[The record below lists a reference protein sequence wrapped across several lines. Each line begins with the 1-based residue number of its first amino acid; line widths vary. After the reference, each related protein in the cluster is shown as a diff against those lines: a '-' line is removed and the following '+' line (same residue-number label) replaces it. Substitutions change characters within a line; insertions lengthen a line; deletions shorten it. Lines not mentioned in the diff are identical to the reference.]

1 MKNLIITKLV
11 LVLLLCGS
19 FAQAQTLKGSAA
31 SIDKQYRAA
40 RAYGYAFVN
49 TAREVQPN
57 VNSRQLVRVSP
68 DRYLE
73 MHDVSYPY
81 AVSGTKLFLSRL
93 SAQYYSA
100 CGEKLTVTS
109 LLRPRDR
116 QPANA
121 VAHSVHPTGMAADL
135 RIPSERKCEVWLER
149 TLLSLERQNVVDV
162 TREHYPPHFH
172 VAVFARNAETTV
184 ADNTGSSQES
194 AVADIGNVVADVA
207 ATANSSESAIPE
219 VVASADPGESAV
231 PKAVTRTKAQASKA
245 PSTVSRK
252 GYVVRKGDTLSE
264 IADRTGVRVS
274 QLRMANRLRGNLI
287 SAGQTLHIPTTA
299 KVASAASKNNVVA
312 VNEFTHRVN
321 RGDTLWTIANRYGT
335 SVQQLRRVNSKA
347 SDSLQVGQVLKISRG

>member
-1 MKNLIITKLV
+1 LKNLIITKLV

-19 FAQAQTLKGSAA
+19 FAQAQTLKGSAE

-49 TAREVQPN
+49 TSSEVRPN
-57 VNSRQLVRVSP
+57 VNSRQLVLVNP

-73 MHDVSYPY
+73 LHDVSYPY
-81 AVSGTKLFLSRL
+81 AVAGTKLFLNRL

-135 RIPSERKCEVWLER
+135 RVPSERKCEVWLER
-149 TLLSLERQNVVDV
+149 TLLSLERQNIVDV

-172 VAVFARNAETTV
+172 VAVFAKNYETTV
-184 ADNTGSSQES
+184 ADNSRSSEES
-194 AVADIGNVVADVA
+194 AVADVVDVA
-207 ATANSSESAIPE
+207 ASADSSEPAIPEVLAKADSSESAVPE
-219 VVASADPGESAV
+219 TVS
-231 PKAVTRTKAQASKA
+231 RTKSQASKA
-245 PSTVSRK
+245 PLTVSKK

-287 SAGQTLHIPTTA
+287 SAGQTLRIPTTA
-299 KVASAASKNNVVA
+299 TVARARAASKNDVVA

-335 SVQQLRRVNSKA
+335 SVQQLRRANSKA

>member
-1 MKNLIITKLV
+1 LKNLIITKLV
-11 LVLLLCGS
+11 LALMLCGS
-19 FAQAQTLKGSAA
+19 LAHAQTLKGSAA

-49 TAREVQPN
+49 TSSEIKPII
-57 VNSRQLVRVSP
+57 NSRQLIRVEP

-73 MHDVSYPY
+73 LHDVSFPY
-81 AVSGTKLFLSRL
+81 AVSGTKQFLRKL
-93 SAQYYSA
+93 STQYHSA

-116 QPANA
+116 QPSNA

-149 TLLSLERQNVVDV
+149 ALLSLEKQNVVDV
-162 TREHYPPHFH
+162 TRERYPPHFH
-172 VAVFARNAETTV
+172 VAVFARNSETTV
-184 ADNTGSSQES
+184 A
-194 AVADIGNVVADVA
+194 
-207 ATANSSESAIPE
+207 ATVSDEPTAPD
-219 VVASADPGESAV
+219 VASAEPEEERAV
-231 PKAVTRTKAQASKA
+231 PEAVTPPKQQARKVSYAASGSK
-245 PSTVSRK
+245 K
-252 GYVVRKGDTLSE
+252 DYVVRKGDTLSE
-264 IADRTGVRVS
+264 IADRTGVRIS

-287 SAGQTLHIPTTA
+287 SAGQTLHIPTTR

-335 SVQQLRRVNSKA
+335 SVKQLRRANSRA
-347 SDSLQVGQVLKISRG
+347 SDSLQVGQVIKISRG